1 MKYKNRIFNAH
12 WCSDAD
18 VAELTAIFSKKSLE
32 FMQKRY
38 MNTRREALR
47 LPLQLEEMKKEQT
60 THCDSIAK
68 NMQIQ
73 WREFLV
79 SEIRRKLRDTHDI
92 FQSDLGNYNESR
104 LKNIIQRFELI
115 LNNFMREFS
124 DLSISDWVS
133 FIRSFTVPK
142 LEQGELWDLSK
153 EALLSVK
160 LEILKPVAKEDK
172 KKRKP
177 AKKEEGEAEADPE
190 EDDT

>member
-1 MKYKNRIFNAH
+1 
-12 WCSDAD
+12 
-18 VAELTAIFSKKSLE
+18 
-32 FMQKRY
+32 
-38 MNTRREALR
+38 
-47 LPLQLEEMKKEQT
+47 
-60 THCDSIAK
+60 
-68 NMQIQ
+68 
-73 WREFLV
+73 
-79 SEIRRKLRDTHDI
+79 
-92 FQSDLGNYNESR
+92 
-104 LKNIIQRFELI
+104 
-115 LNNFMREFS
+115 MREFS

>member
-38 MNTRREALR
+38 MNTRRDALR

>member
-1 MKYKNRIFNAH
+1 
-12 WCSDAD
+12 
-18 VAELTAIFSKKSLE
+18 
-32 FMQKRY
+32 
-38 MNTRREALR
+38 
-47 LPLQLEEMKKEQT
+47 
-60 THCDSIAK
+60 
-68 NMQIQ
+68 MQIQ